1 MPLLGVVREPQH
13 DAPDAEEHEGERRSS
28 SVRGGELDAVGE
40 GEAEDPV
47 RFRAGR
53 AGAIWER
60 ERAAA
65 RGQVGRFW
73 IWDLG

>member
-1 MPLLGVVREPQH
+1 MEPQH
-13 DAPDAEEHEGERRSS
+13 DAPNAEEHEGERRSP

-60 ERAAA
+60 ERAAVPE
-65 RGQVGRFW
+65 QFGRFW

>member
-1 MPLLGVVREPQH
+1 M
-13 DAPDAEEHEGERRSS
+13 
-28 SVRGGELDAVGE
+28 RGGELDAVGE
-40 GEAEDPV
+40 GEGEDPA
-47 RFRAGR
+47 RFGAGQ